1 MRIEAIKYSDY
12 INGKRFN
19 ELSQSDERAYE
30 AVKIISKAIIF
41 TVLIS
46 QVPLLVAPGIAVL
59 KSI

>member
-1 MRIEAIKYSDY
+1 MKIEAIKYSDY
-12 INGKRFN
+12 MNGKRFGDADY
-19 ELSQSDERAYE
+19 SDNAYE

-59 KSI
+59 KNI